1 MFETDAGHFPDDRLC
16 ELQRPIGRKYL
27 HARSPNVSLNKI
39 IFNIKDSGVWVNIE
53 IENKIL
59 FPQKRNPA
67 NGTNVDGILIPEE
80 GVRKLNTISADYG
93 AG

>member
-1 MFETDAGHFPDDRLC
+1 MFETDAGHFSDDRFR
-16 ELQRPIGRKYL
+16 ELRRPIRRKYF
-27 HARSPNVSLNKI
+27 HGGSPNVPLTKI